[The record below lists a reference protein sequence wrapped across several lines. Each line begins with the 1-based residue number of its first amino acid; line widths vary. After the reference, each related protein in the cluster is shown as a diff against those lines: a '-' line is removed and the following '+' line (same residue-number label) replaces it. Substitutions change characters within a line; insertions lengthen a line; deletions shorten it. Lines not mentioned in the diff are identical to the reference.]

1 MLRHKARGWIL
12 FTALSFLA
20 PQAALAENGV
30 TSSEI
35 RIGMTLP
42 LSGPASSYSTIGKS
56 AIAYVD
62 KINKEGGINGRK
74 INVISYDD
82 GYSPPKTVEM
92 VRKLVESDEVQ
103 FLFSTF
109 GTPTNMAILKYVNG
123 RKIPDLFVGSGAT
136 TFGDAKSN
144 PWFMGLRPDY
154 QSEGK
159 IYARFIL
166 KQHSNAKIGIIYQN
180 DDYGRDYLKGL
191 KDGLGE
197 NGAMIVAAMSYDV
210 SSPSIDSQIVN
221 LKASGADTL
230 MIFTSNKFAAQT
242 IRKVAELGWKPT
254 LFLAAAASSVSSVM
268 NPAGPANAQGI
279 ITTNYVKDPTD
290 PQWKDDEGVKRWRA
304 FMDQYFP
311 SGNKDDLDAVQGY
324 NAGQLLEIILKR
336 CGDDLSRS
344 NIMRE
349 AENLKDVRLEM
360 LLPGIAVNTTPSDHH
375 PIRQMQLMEFKGD
388 GWIAKGGVISAD

>member
-1 MLRHKARGWIL
+1 ML
-12 FTALSFLA
+12 FTGLALLSSGGAF
-20 PQAALAENGV
+20 AETGV
-30 TSSEI
+30 TPSEI
-35 RIGMTLP
+35 RLGLTLP

-56 AIAYVD
+56 AMAYVD
-62 KINKEGGINGRK
+62 KINKEGGIGGRK

-92 VRKLVESDEVQ
+92 VRKLVESDDVL

-123 RKIPDLFVGSGAT
+123 RKIPHLFVGSGAAV
-136 TFGDAKSN
+136 FGDAKVN
-144 PWFMGLRPDY
+144 PWSMGLRPDY

-159 IYARFIL
+159 IYARYIMQ
-166 KQHSNAKIGIIYQN
+166 QHRNAKLGVIYQN

-191 KDGLGE
+191 KEGLGE

-230 MIFTSNKFAAQT
+230 MIFASNKFAAQT

-254 LFLAAAASSVSSVM
+254 QFLAAAASSVSSVM
-268 NPAGPANAQGI
+268 NPAGFENAQGVM
-279 ITTNYVKDPTD
+279 TTNYVKDPTD
-290 PQWKDDEGVKRWRA
+290 SRWKDDEGVKRWRA

-324 NAGQLLEIILKR
+324 NAGQLLEIVLKR
-336 CGDDLSRS
+336 CGDNLSRS
-344 NIMRE
+344 NIMHE
-349 AENLKDVRLEM
+349 AENLKDVHLDM
-360 LLPGIAVNTTPSDHH
+360 LLPGITVDTTPSDHH

-388 GWIAKGGVISAD
+388 GWVAKGEVISGE

>member
-1 MLRHKARGWIL
+1 MLRRKTLCWML
-12 FTALSFLA
+12 FTGLALLGSRG
-20 PQAALAENGV
+20 ALAETGV
-30 TSSEI
+30 TPNEI
-35 RIGMTLP
+35 RLGLTLP

-56 AIAYVD
+56 AMAYVD
-62 KINKEGGINGRK
+62 KINKEGGIGGRK

-92 VRKLVESDEVQ
+92 VRKLVESDDVL

-123 RKIPDLFVGSGAT
+123 HKIPHLFVGSGAAV
-136 TFGDAKSN
+136 FGDAKVN
-144 PWFMGLRPDY
+144 PWSMGLRPDY

-159 IYARFIL
+159 IYARYIL
-166 KQHSNAKIGIIYQN
+166 RQYRGAKIGVIYQN

-197 NGAMIVAAMSYDV
+197 NSAMIVAAMSYDV

-230 MIFTSNKFAAQT
+230 MIFASNKFAAQT

-254 LFLAAAASSVSSVM
+254 KFLAAAASSVSSVM
-268 NPAGPANAQGI
+268 NPAGFDNAQGI
-279 ITTNYVKDPTD
+279 MTTNYVKDPTD
-290 PQWKDDEGVKRWRA
+290 LRWKNDEGVKRWRT

-336 CGDDLSRS
+336 CGDNLSRS

-349 AENLKDVRLEM
+349 AENLKDVHLDM
-360 LLPGIAVNTTPSDHH
+360 LLPGITVDTTPSDHH
-375 PIRQMQLMEFKGD
+375 PIKQMQLMEFRGD
-388 GWIAKGGVISAD
+388 GWVAKDEVISGE